1 MKTKKVYI
9 IGIGPGDPMYLTL
22 EAYEIIK
29 KAKNFIIPLKK
40 GPKEELT
47 KIREKVIEF
56 CKQSDTNYRVIKVE
70 FPEREKGGVYKLE
83 VESWRK
89 EKVSILA
96 KVLKDVDEACFLVL
110 GDPSLYD
117 GHIEIFKE
125 VNKHLPIEIE
135 VIPGISTINFLSA
148 KHKISLTKVAESLLI
163 TTPRP
168 LRKKKEISRNTLV
181 FLDNYET
188 FKLFKDESELMIY
201 WGAYLGTEKEVLF
214 NGKLSE
220 CWQKLVELRR
230 KLKKKHGYIMETYLL
245 TKKEKDE

>member
-1 MKTKKVYI
+1 MNNKKVYI
-9 IGIGPGDPMYLTL
+9 VGIGPGDPKYLTL

-29 KAKNFIIPLKK
+29 KAKIFIIPLKK

-56 CKQSDTNYRVIKVE
+56 CKQGDTNYRIIKVE
-70 FPEREKGGVYKLE
+70 FPERKKGGIYKLE

-96 KVLKDVDEACFLVL
+96 EVLKDVDEACFLVL

-125 VNKHLPIEIE
+125 VSKNLPMEIE
-135 VIPGISTINFLSA
+135 VIPGISTINLLSA
-148 KHKISLTKVAESLLI
+148 KHKISLTKVAETLLI

-168 LRKKKEISRNTLV
+168 LRKQKEISRNTLV

-188 FKLFKDESELMIY
+188 FKLFKDDSELMIY
-201 WGAYLGTEKEVLF
+201 WGAYIGTEKEVLF
-214 NGKLSE
+214 NGKLSQ
-220 CWQKLVELRR
+220 CWQELVELRR
-230 KLKKKHGYIMETYLL
+230 KLKEKHGYIMETYLL

>member
-1 MKTKKVYI
+1 MNTKKVYI
-9 IGIGPGDPMYLTL
+9 VGIGPGDPKYLTL
-22 EAYEIIK
+22 EAYEVIK

-56 CKQSDTNYRVIKVE
+56 CKQGDTNYRVIKVE
-70 FPEREKGGVYKLE
+70 FPERKKGGVYKLE
-83 VESWRK
+83 VESWRTK
-89 EKVSILA
+89 KASILA
-96 KVLKDVDEACFLVL
+96 EVLKDVDEACFLVL

-125 VNKHLPIEIE
+125 VSKNLPMEIE
-135 VIPGISTINFLSA
+135 VIPGISTIGLLSA

-168 LRKKKEISRNTLV
+168 LRKQKEISRNTVV

-214 NGKLSE
+214 SGKLSE
-220 CWQKLVELRR
+220 CWQELIELRK
-230 KLKKKHGYIMETYLL
+230 KLKEKHGYIMETYLL
-245 TKKEKDE
+245 TKKDKDE

>member
-1 MKTKKVYI
+1 MNIKKVYI
-9 IGIGPGDPMYLTL
+9 VGIGPGNPKYLTL

-56 CKQSDTNYRVIKVE
+56 CKQGDTNYRVIKVE
-70 FPEREKGGVYKLE
+70 FPERKKGGVYKLE
-83 VESWRK
+83 VESWRT

-96 KVLKDVDEACFLVL
+96 EVLKDVDEACFLVL

-125 VNKHLPIEIE
+125 VSNNLPMEIE
-135 VIPGISTINFLSA
+135 VIPGISTINLLSA
-148 KHKISLTKVAESLLI
+148 KHKISLTKVAETLLI

-168 LRKKKEISRNTLV
+168 LRKQKEISRNTVV

-188 FKLFKDESELMIY
+188 FKMFKDDSELMIY

-220 CWQKLVELRR
+220 CWQELIELRR
-230 KLKKKHGYIMETYLL
+230 KLKEKNGYIMETYLL
-245 TKKEKDE
+245 TKKDKDE

>member
-1 MKTKKVYI
+1 MNTKKVYI
-9 IGIGPGDPMYLTL
+9 IGIGPGDPKYLTL
-22 EAYEIIK
+22 EAYEMIK

-56 CKQSDTNYRVIKVE
+56 CKQGETNYRIIKVE
-70 FPEREKGGVYKLE
+70 FPERKKGGSYKLE

-89 EKVSILA
+89 EKASILA
-96 KVLKDVDEACFLVL
+96 EVLKDVDEACFLVL

-125 VNKHLPIEIE
+125 VSKNLPMEIE
-135 VIPGISTINFLSA
+135 VIPGISTINLLSA
-148 KHKISLTKVAESLLI
+148 KHKISLTKVAETLVI

-168 LRKKKEISRNTLV
+168 LRKQKEISRNTVV

-188 FKLFKDESELMIY
+188 FKLFKDDSELMIY
-201 WGAYLGTEKEVLF
+201 WGAYIGTEKEVLF
-214 NGKLSE
+214 NGKLSQ
-220 CWQKLVELRR
+220 CWQELVELRR
-230 KLKKKHGYIMETYLL
+230 KLKEKHGYIMETYLL

>member
-1 MKTKKVYI
+1 MNTKKVYI
-9 IGIGPGDPMYLTL
+9 IGIGPGDPKYLTL

-56 CKQSDTNYRVIKVE
+56 CKQSDTNYRIIKVE
-70 FPEREKGGVYKLE
+70 FPERKKGGVYKLE
-83 VESWRK
+83 VERWRT
-89 EKVSILA
+89 EKASILA

-125 VNKHLPIEIE
+125 VSKNLPMEIE
-135 VIPGISTINFLSA
+135 VIPGISTINLLSA

-168 LRKKKEISRNTLV
+168 LRKQKEISRNTIV

-188 FKLFKDESELMIY
+188 FKLFKDDSELMIY

-220 CWQKLVELRR
+220 WWQELVELRR
-230 KLKKKHGYIMETYLL
+230 KLKEKYGYIMETYLL

>member
-1 MKTKKVYI
+1 MNTKKVYI
-9 IGIGPGDPMYLTL
+9 VGIGPGDPKYLTL
-22 EAYEIIK
+22 EAYEVIK

-47 KIREKVIEF
+47 KIREKIIEF
-56 CKQSDTNYRVIKVE
+56 CKQGDTNYRVIKVN
-70 FPEREKGGVYKLE
+70 FPERKKGGVYKLE
-83 VESWRK
+83 VESWRT
-89 EKVSILA
+89 EKASILA
-96 KVLKDVDEACFLVL
+96 EFLKDVDEACFLVL

-125 VNKHLPIEIE
+125 VSKNLPMEIE
-135 VIPGISTINFLSA
+135 VIPGISTIGLLSA

-168 LRKKKEISRNTLV
+168 LRKQKEISRNTVV

-188 FKLFKDESELMIY
+188 FKLFKDDSELVIY

-214 NGKLSE
+214 NGKLFE
-220 CWQKLVELRR
+220 CWQELIELRR
-230 KLKKKHGYIMETYLL
+230 KLKEKYGYIMETYLL
-245 TKKEKDE
+245 TKNEKDE

>member
-1 MKTKKVYI
+1 MNTKKVYI
-9 IGIGPGDPMYLTL
+9 IGIGPGDPKYLTL

-56 CKQSDTNYRVIKVE
+56 CKEGKTDYRIIKVK
-70 FPEREKGGVYKLE
+70 FPERKKGGVYKLE

-89 EKVSILA
+89 EKASILA
-96 KVLKDVDEACFLVL
+96 EVLKDVDEACFLVL

-125 VNKHLPIEIE
+125 VSKNLPMEIE
-135 VIPGISTINFLSA
+135 VIPGISTINLLSA
-148 KHKISLTKVAESLLI
+148 KHKISLTKVAETLVI

-168 LRKKKEISRNTLV
+168 LRKQKEISRNTVV

-188 FKLFKDESELMIY
+188 FKLFKDDSELMIY

-214 NGKLSE
+214 NGKLFE
-220 CWQKLVELRR
+220 CWQELVELRR
-230 KLKKKHGYIMETYLL
+230 KLKEKHGYIMETYLL

>member
-1 MKTKKVYI
+1 MNTKKVYI
-9 IGIGPGDPMYLTL
+9 IGIGPGDPKYLTL

-56 CKQSDTNYRVIKVE
+56 CKEGNTDYRIIKVE
-70 FPEREKGGVYKLE
+70 FPERKKGGSYKLE

-89 EKVSILA
+89 EKASILA
-96 KVLKDVDEACFLVL
+96 EILKDVDEACFLVL

-125 VNKHLPIEIE
+125 VSKNLPMEIE
-135 VIPGISTINFLSA
+135 VIPGISTINLLSA
-148 KHKISLTKVAESLLI
+148 KHKISLTKVAETLVI

-168 LRKKKEISRNTLV
+168 LRKQKEISRNTVV

-188 FKLFKDESELMIY
+188 FKLFKDDSELMIY
-201 WGAYLGTEKEVLF
+201 WGAYIGTEKEVLF
-214 NGKLSE
+214 NGKLSQ
-220 CWQKLVELRR
+220 CWQELVELRR
-230 KLKKKHGYIMETYLL
+230 KLKEKHGYIMETYLL

>member
-1 MKTKKVYI
+1 MNTKKVYI
-9 IGIGPGDPMYLTL
+9 VGIGQGDPKYLTL

-56 CKQSDTNYRVIKVE
+56 CKQNDTNYQVIKVE
-70 FPEREKGGVYKLE
+70 FPERKKGEVYKLE

-89 EKVSILA
+89 EKASILA
-96 KVLKDVDEACFLVL
+96 EVLKDVDEACFLVL

-125 VNKHLPIEIE
+125 VNKDLPIKIE
-135 VIPGISTINFLSA
+135 VIPGLSTINLLSA

-168 LRKKKEISRNTLV
+168 LRKQKEISRNTVV

-188 FKLFKDESELMIY
+188 FKLFKDDRELMIY

-214 NGKLSE
+214 NGKLSQ
-220 CWQKLVELRR
+220 CWQELVELRR

>member
-1 MKTKKVYI
+1 MNTKKVYI
-9 IGIGPGDPMYLTL
+9 IGIGPGDPKYLTL

-56 CKQSDTNYRVIKVE
+56 CKEGNIDYRIIKVE
-70 FPEREKGGVYKLE
+70 FPERKKGGNYKLE

-96 KVLKDVDEACFLVL
+96 EILKDVDEACFLVL

-125 VNKHLPIEIE
+125 VSKNLPMEIE
-135 VIPGISTINFLSA
+135 VIPGISTINLLSA
-148 KHKISLTKVAESLLI
+148 KHKISLTKVAETLLI

-168 LRKKKEISRNTLV
+168 LRKQKEISRNTVV

-188 FKLFKDESELMIY
+188 FKLFKDDSELMIY
-201 WGAYLGTEKEVLF
+201 WGAYIGTEKEVLF
-214 NGKLSE
+214 NGKLSQ
-220 CWQKLVELRR
+220 CWQELVELRR
-230 KLKKKHGYIMETYLL
+230 KLKEKHGYIMETYLL

>member
-1 MKTKKVYI
+1 MNTKKVYI
-9 IGIGPGDPMYLTL
+9 IGIGPGDPKYLTL

-56 CKQSDTNYRVIKVE
+56 CKQGETNYRIIKVE
-70 FPEREKGGVYKLE
+70 FPERKKGGVYKLE
-83 VESWRK
+83 VESWRN
-89 EKVSILA
+89 EKASILA
-96 KVLKDVDEACFLVL
+96 EILKDVDEACFLVL

-125 VNKHLPIEIE
+125 VNKDLPIEIE
-135 VIPGISTINFLSA
+135 VIPGISTINLLSA

-168 LRKKKEISRNTLV
+168 LRKQKEISRNTVV

-188 FKLFKDESELMIY
+188 FKLFKDDSELMIY

-214 NGKLSE
+214 NGKLSQ
-220 CWQKLVELRR
+220 CWQELVELRR
-230 KLKKKHGYIMETYLL
+230 KLKEKHRYIMETYLL

>member
-1 MKTKKVYI
+1 MNTKKVYI
-9 IGIGPGDPMYLTL
+9 IGIGPGDPKYLTL

-56 CKQSDTNYRVIKVE
+56 CKEGNTDYRIIKVE
-70 FPEREKGGVYKLE
+70 FPERKKGGSYKLE

-89 EKVSILA
+89 EKASILA
-96 KVLKDVDEACFLVL
+96 EILKDVDEACFLVL

-125 VNKHLPIEIE
+125 VSKNLPMEIE
-135 VIPGISTINFLSA
+135 VIPGISTINLLSA
-148 KHKISLTKVAESLLI
+148 KHKISLTKVAETLLV

-168 LRKKKEISRNTLV
+168 LRKQKEISRNTVV

-188 FKLFKDESELMIY
+188 FKLFKDDSELMIY
-201 WGAYLGTEKEVLF
+201 WGAYIGTEKEVLF
-214 NGKLSE
+214 NGKLSQ
-220 CWQKLVELRR
+220 CWQELVELRR
-230 KLKKKHGYIMETYLL
+230 KLKEKHGYIMETYLL